1 MRKTILSVAAFV
13 LFILVMTGCEMVKT
27 TEELTPKLLTLL
39 TTEKTVSVGATYT
52 LPTTGTVTYTDG
64 TTKTV
69 KVTWDKTV
77 STVKA
82 GITTYTASY
91 TENEI
96 TVVAEFKLEVEENEV
111 VTNAELASLKLA
123 YDTATVNAG
132 ASYAL
137 PTTGTATYSDGTTKT
152 VTLVWDKAVST
163 TTAGTTTYT
172 ASYTENSIKKSATFN
187 LVVVIVSIKPTFTIE
202 DVTASVNG
210 TVEVTV
216 KASGFTTG
224 AAGVDLRLYADSTYL
239 TYSSAEFTG
248 VAVGG
253 LTIAKTDD
261 KNASNII
268 LANIPS
274 SPIILDGT
282 IIKIKFT
289 AIKTGNTTVNMT
301 FSKLLDSKGLELEAT
316 DISDTATVT
325 IK

>member
-1 MRKTILSVAAFV
+1 
-13 LFILVMTGCEMVKT
+13 MV
-27 TEELTPKLLTLL
+27 
-39 TTEKTVSVGATYT
+39 
-52 LPTTGTVTYTDG
+52 
-64 TTKTV
+64 
-69 KVTWDKTV
+69 WDKAV
-77 STVKA
+77 STTTA
-82 GITTYTASY
+82 GTTTYTASY
-91 TENEI
+91 TENSVKKSATLTL
-96 TVVAEFKLEVEENEV
+96 TVKAVSTTLS
-111 VTNAELASLKLA
+111 SLKLSTT
-123 YDTATVNAG
+123 TATVNAG